1 MKSLKSV
8 TLVAIGA
15 AIGVLVGGS
24 FVWAHGGDTNLVHGC
39 VYTGGQYPAQNV
51 RIVAASESC
60 PAGSSP
66 VDWSI
71 AGPAGPAGTPGPAG
85 APGPA
90 GPPTPKSEIR
100 SEIVGMGIPRRT
112 IRVFEDSIGPST
124 VGYKTL
130 TVWCPASHALV
141 VSGGYTTT
149 PSGPIPPTYR
159 AELGG
164 VIANARTTSGRRQGW
179 RVTILRAA
187 IGLFDRHKPRQ
198 PWRLTTRAECADTS

>member
-8 TLVAIGA
+8 SLVAIGA

-39 VYTGGQYPAQNV
+39 VYSGGQHTSYNV
-51 RIVAASESC
+51 RIVGAGESC

-71 AGPAGPAGTPGPAG
+71 AGPAGPAGAPGAAG

-112 IRVFEDSIGPST
+112 IRVVEEST
-124 VGYKTL
+124 GTNALSYKTV
-130 TVWCPASHALV
+130 TAWCPASHALL
-141 VSGGYTTT
+141 VSGGFTTAPT
-149 PSGPIPPTYR
+149 GPIPPTFR
-159 AELGG
+159 AELSG
-164 VIANARTTSGRRQGW
+164 VLFNARTTSGSRQGW
-179 RVTILRAA
+179 KVTIARYA
-187 IGLFDRHKPRQ
+187 INIFDRRKPRQ
-198 PWRLTTRAECADTS
+198 PWRLTSRAECADTS